1 MSLHVV
7 ILAGGRGERFWPL
20 SRRLRPKQLLPLV
33 GDRSLL
39 EATIARVASRV
50 ESSHRW
56 IAAAVDLGPS
66 LDQIPLDIPR
76 DHFLWETTGRN
87 TAPALGA
94 AAESILAGGG
104 GALVVLPSDHW
115 IPDTEEFWRSVKVA
129 ETLLAEH
136 PERVVTLGITPSYPE
151 TGYGYI
157 ERDEALPLPRSAPTG
172 LHAYRVR
179 RFHEK
184 PSVDR
189 AEAYLAGG
197 RCYWNSGIFLFDAAG
212 VARLLRRHCPD
223 MAPPLDRLRDA
234 LSRGV
239 TAEEWSAYYQACPSI
254 SIDYALAERA
264 EDVAVVEA
272 PFAWSDLGSWPAW
285 GDQQPVDARGN
296 RVRGP
301 VLAQDSAD
309 CLLYSEDGGLL
320 AVLGIEKMIVVR
332 VGDAT
337 LVCAKDR
344 AQEIRRL
351 VEEGKLDARFARHF

>member
-39 EATIARVASRV
+39 EATVSRVASRV
-50 ESSHRW
+50 QPAHRW
-56 IAAAVDLGPS
+56 IAAAVDLRSS
-66 LDQIPLDIPR
+66 LDQLPLEVPR
-76 DHFLWETTGRN
+76 GHFLWETIGRN

-94 AAESILAGGG
+94 AAESILAEGGG
-104 GALVVLPSDHW
+104 PLVVLPSDHW
-115 IPDTEEFWRSVKVA
+115 IPDAEEFWRSLGVA
-129 ETLLAEH
+129 ETLLVDHA
-136 PERVVTLGITPSYPE
+136 ERVVTLGITPSYPE

-157 ERDEALPLPRSAPTG
+157 ERAELLPLPATAPTG
-172 LHAYRVR
+172 LRAYRVR
-179 RFHEK
+179 SFHEK
-184 PSVDR
+184 PSFER
-189 AEAYLAGG
+189 AEAYLAAGD
-197 RCYWNSGIFLFDAAG
+197 CYWNSGIFLFDAAG
-212 VARLLRRHCPD
+212 VARLLRRHCPE
-223 MAPPLDRLRDA
+223 MAPALDRLRTA
-234 LSRGV
+234 LSRGP
-239 TAEEWSAYYQACPSI
+239 TAEDWSAYYEACPSI
-254 SIDYALAERA
+254 SIDYAVAERA

-320 AVLGIEKMIVVR
+320 AVLGVQGMIVVR